1 MVMSG
6 YARSTFA
13 AATLGVSLALSSPA
27 PAQEFPTKT
36 ITIIVPFAAGGA
48 GDILARIV
56 GPRLEKKW
64 GQSVVVEHRPGA
76 GGVVGAV
83 AAARAPADGHTL
95 IIAPS
100 PTMAVNV
107 TLFKKLPYD
116 PAADFTPLA
125 LAAATPFVLVVNPQL
140 PVKSVKEFIAY
151 AKAQPQPLN
160 YATSGPGVPHHLFME
175 LLKSMTGL
183 QMTAVP
189 YKGSLPALNDVVA
202 GHVPDD
208 VRRSRPG
215 ARARCRAGACARSAC
230 PWRRACAAIP
240 DVPPINDDLPGFD
253 VSSWQMFAVPSG
265 TPRAVS
271 EKLHAELNAIL
282 AAPDVRAQI
291 TKAGMLP
298 MDTRSIA
305 QLESSCARRSR
316 AGATWSARPASKAP
330 CKNSWSPL
338 RLRAAA
344 GLRQAVDN
352 RRALA

>member
-36 ITIIVPFAAGGA
+36 LTIIVPFAAGGA

-140 PVKSVKEFIAY
+140 PVKSVKDFIAY

-183 QMTAVP
+183 QMAAVP

-202 GHVPDD
+202 GHVPAMFVDLGPALGQVQGGG
-208 VRRSRPG
+208 VRALGVSMATRV
-215 ARARCRAGACARSAC
+215 
-230 PWRRACAAIP
+230 AAIP

-253 VSSWQMFAVPSG
+253 VSSWQMFATPSG
-265 TPRAVS
+265 TPRPVA
-271 EKLHAELNAIL
+271 EKLHAELSAIL

-298 MDTRSIA
+298 MDTPSIA
-305 QLESSCARRSR
+305 QLERFVRSEIARWGDVVRK
-316 AGATWSARPASKAP
+316 AGIEGSM
-330 CKNSWSPL
+330 
-338 RLRAAA
+338 
-344 GLRQAVDN
+344 
-352 RRALA
+352 